1 MPEQIQQK
9 LVEDE
14 MKANYINYAMS
25 VITSRALPDVRD
37 GLKPVHRRLLYSMHG
52 MGLKNNKPFVKS
64 ARIVGDCFR
73 YHPHGDSAIYDS
85 LVRMAQDFSLRYP
98 LINGHGNFG
107 SVDFTTPAHMR
118 YTEARLAKI
127 GEELLSDIEKNTVN
141 LIPNFDASTQEP
153 VVLPSKFP
161 NLLVNG
167 SSGIAV
173 GMATNIPPHNLTET
187 CDALVALIDN
197 PDISVEEL
205 MSFIKGPD
213 FPTGGLIIGTNG
225 IKNAFI
231 TGRGK
236 IIVRARTEI
245 KDKRIIIREIPY
257 QTNKATIIEEIADLV
272 RTKVIEGIRDIRDE
286 SDRGGMSIVLILKDS
301 ANPEV
306 LSNQLFKHSQLQ
318 STFGVNMLALDKSRP
333 VLFPL
338 KLALESYILHR
349 KEVVTRRTQ
358 FDLEVSQKRL
368 HILAG
373 LSIALQNID
382 PIIVLLKKAEN
393 AEVAKQSLTANYNLS
408 DIQSQAILDM
418 KLQKITGLE
427 RERIQTEHDELI
439 KFIAELKSLLDNPK
453 RILGI
458 VKDEAIEMKTLYGD
472 SRRTEIIQLDNE
484 ADLILESK
492 DLIQEADVVITI
504 TKAGYIKQIPLVTYR
519 QQKRGG
525 RGIVGAATKKE
536 DIVEQ
541 MFITSNH
548 NTLLVFT
555 NLGKVHWLPVFH
567 VPEISRYGL
576 GTALVNLL
584 QLVDGEM
591 ISAVLP
597 IKNFSDP
604 LFILFATK
612 KGVIKKTSL
621 SDFSN
626 PRRGGIASIKLREGD
641 NLVQA
646 RLTPKNLEIILA
658 SKNGMAV
665 RFSDKDVPSVGR
677 NASGV
682 RGIKLDSDDEVIG
695 MEVALP
701 AGFLLTVTENGFGK
715 RTEISEYRLTRRGGK
730 GVINIQ
736 TSERNGKVVG
746 IKTVKENNEVMLMS
760 ENGIIIRTNAKD
772 IGVVGRNTQG
782 VRLMRL
788 DQNDKLTTIARVIMN
803 NLEAKDV

>member
-658 SKNGMAV
+658 SKN
-665 RFSDKDVPSVGR
+665 
-677 NASGV
+677 
-682 RGIKLDSDDEVIG
+682 
-695 MEVALP
+695 
-701 AGFLLTVTENGFGK
+701 
-715 RTEISEYRLTRRGGK
+715 
-730 GVINIQ
+730 
-736 TSERNGKVVG
+736 
-746 IKTVKENNEVMLMS
+746 
-760 ENGIIIRTNAKD
+760 
-772 IGVVGRNTQG
+772 
-782 VRLMRL
+782 
-788 DQNDKLTTIARVIMN
+788 
-803 NLEAKDV
+803 